1 MKRFCCF
8 PLSVGEKSDRL
19 LKAQKHLESARA
31 ESKHYNECKD
41 CEEKWKSSETSEDYR
56 GPMHYSF
63 DFAQQL
69 HYPSH
74 ALQPGPIFFKTARRC
89 QVFGVCC
96 EPNQF
101 HNEEELPLQDDNC
114 VGQNKNNAAIQYLLW
129 HTMIGRNKSAS
140 LSFMIAGHAK
150 FAPDWFLGLFK
161 RKYHHSDI
169 NSLVDICVSVTS
181 SSITRQNKIQLIA
194 DAMGNS

>member
-1 MKRFCCF
+1 MLAFIFYFASAVALPIRGSLPNFKNERVLLL
-8 PLSVGEKSDRL
+8 PNNLSVGEKSDRL

-63 DFAQQL
+63 DFAEQL

-96 EPNQF
+96 EPKQF
-101 HNEEELPLQDDNC
+101 QVNYLIDEANYIGKSTIRLLHDFLDCHVGNEEELPLQDDNC
-114 VGQNKNNAAIQYLLW
+114 VGQNKNNAAIQYLL
-129 HTMIGRNKSAS
+129 
-140 LSFMIAGHAK
+140 
-150 FAPDWFLGLFK
+150 
-161 RKYHHSDI
+161 
-169 NSLVDICVSVTS
+169 
-181 SSITRQNKIQLIA
+181 
-194 DAMGNS
+194 